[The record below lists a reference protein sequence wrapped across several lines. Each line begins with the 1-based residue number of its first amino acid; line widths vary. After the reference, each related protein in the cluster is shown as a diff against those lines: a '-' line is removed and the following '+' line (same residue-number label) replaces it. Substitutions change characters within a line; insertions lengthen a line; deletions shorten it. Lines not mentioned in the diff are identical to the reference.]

1 MKKQAKELQEKLA
14 VMQNE
19 LKNLEI
25 EGVSENNL
33 VKITMNG
40 EKKIKKIKID
50 PKCIDP
56 NDTEGLEDLIISAY
70 NNAFSQIE
78 EKSASSMNDFKG
90 LMPF

>member
-14 VMQNE
+14 NMQEE
-19 LKNLEI
+19 LKNLEV

-33 VKITMNG
+33 VTISMNG

-70 NNAFSQIE
+70 TNAFNKAE
-78 EKSASSMNDFKG
+78 EKSSSSMDDFKG